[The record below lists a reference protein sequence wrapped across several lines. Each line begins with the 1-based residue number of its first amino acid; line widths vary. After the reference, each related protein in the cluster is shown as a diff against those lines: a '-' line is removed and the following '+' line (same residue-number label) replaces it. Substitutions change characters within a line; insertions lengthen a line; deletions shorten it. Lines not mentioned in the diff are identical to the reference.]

1 MAKGVD
7 FICIG
12 CSMRDCTAITAQ
24 AKLSATQGVPMT
36 QHNNSTDRFHPDE
49 WQLRVDLAAC
59 YRLVALYGWSDL
71 VFTHI
76 SAKLPS
82 SVAGDAHQF
91 LINPY
96 GLMFD
101 EITASSLVKIDMHC
115 NKLDEDNPHPVNPA
129 GFVIHSAVH
138 EARPDAGCVLHTHT
152 RAGIAVSAQKHGVLA
167 ISQQST
173 FVLASLAYHDYEGVA
188 IRDDEK
194 TRLQTDLGESNYLM
208 LRNHGLLTVGKSIE
222 DAFLQMYTFENTCR
236 IQVDALAGQTT
247 PTDLTA
253 VNPQILTGVAHAM
266 KVQTGG
272 LGGSFVWPSL
282 LRKLN
287 RENPGYDV

>member
-1 MAKGVD
+1 
-7 FICIG
+7 
-12 CSMRDCTAITAQ
+12 
-24 AKLSATQGVPMT
+24 MT
-36 QHNNSTDRFHPDE
+36 QHNNSRFHPDE
-49 WQLRVDLAAC
+49 WLLRVNLAAC

-76 SAKLPS
+76 SAKLPA
-82 SVAGDAHQF
+82 SVAGDEHQF

-138 EARPDAGCVLHTHT
+138 EARPDAACVLHTHT
-152 RAGIAVSAQKHGVLA
+152 RAGVAISAQQHGVLP

-194 TRLQTDLGESNYLM
+194 IRLQADLGNANYLM

-236 IQVDALAGQTT
+236 IQVDALSGRAT
-247 PTDLTA
+247 PADLTP

>member
-1 MAKGVD
+1 MNANSQSE
-7 FICIG
+7 I
-12 CSMRDCTAITAQ
+12 Q
-24 AKLSATQGVPMT
+24 KLVSAE
-36 QHNNSTDRFHPDE
+36 E

-76 SAKLPS
+76 SARIP
-82 SVAGDAHQF
+82 GPEHHF

-101 EITASSLVKIDMHC
+101 EITASSLVKVDQQC
-115 NKLDEDNPHPVNPA
+115 NKIIDSPYPVNPA

-138 EARPDAGCVLHTHT
+138 AAREDIQCVLHTHT
-152 RAGIAVSAQKHGVLA
+152 RAGIAVSAQKNGVLP

-188 IRDDEK
+188 FRDDEK
-194 TRLQTDLGESNYLM
+194 PRLQADMGNANFLM
-208 LRNHGLLTVGKSIE
+208 LRNHGLLTCGKTIA
-222 DAFLQMYTFENTCR
+222 DAFLSMYTFENTCQ
-236 IQVDALAGQTT
+236 IQIAAQSGGGE
-247 PTDLTA
+247 LTQ
-253 VNPQILTGVAHAM
+253 VNPKIVEGVGQAM

-272 LGGSFVWPSL
+272 LGGQFVWPSL
-282 LRKLN
+282 IRKLD
-287 RENPGYDV
+287 RIDGSYKQ

>member
-1 MAKGVD
+1 
-7 FICIG
+7 
-12 CSMRDCTAITAQ
+12 MRDCVAITDP
-24 AKLSATQGVPMT
+24 AKLLFKQGDLMA
-36 QHNNSTDRFHPDE
+36 QHSNSTNRFHPDE

-76 SAKLPS
+76 SAKLPA
-82 SVAGDAHQF
+82 SVSGDEHQF

-115 NKLDEDNPHPVNPA
+115 NKLDDDNPHPVNPA

-152 RAGIAVSAQKHGVLA
+152 RAGVAVSAQQHGVLP

-194 TRLQTDLGESNYLM
+194 TRLQADLGEANYLM
-208 LRNHGLLTVGKSIE
+208 LRNHGLLTVGKSI
-222 DAFLQMYTFENTCR
+222 DNAFLQMYTFENTCR
-236 IQVDALAGQTT
+236 IQVDALAGQTK
-247 PTDLTA
+247 PADLTSI
-253 VNPQILTGVAHAM
+253 NPQILNGVAHAM